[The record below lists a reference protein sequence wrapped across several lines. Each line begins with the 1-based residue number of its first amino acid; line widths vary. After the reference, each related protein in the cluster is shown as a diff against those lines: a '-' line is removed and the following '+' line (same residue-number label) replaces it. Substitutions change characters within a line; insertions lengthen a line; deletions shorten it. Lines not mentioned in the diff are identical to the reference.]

1 MGRVYPLRYNAW
13 LAGINL
19 VYSLYVLQGLWLF
32 VHNEVESDENLRT
45 TYKSSSWIMA
55 CLKWVWLNLYL
66 FPELNACKLTCYSGA
81 LLFFL
86 AIYYTYNAC
95 NAFLNSCNA
104 FRSLW
109 DWTAEH
115 CEPNGSSY
123 GTFIRIHN
131 LHLCHKQSLKYLFGL
146 AFSLCLFFFTA
157 DATKFVWDCLNQDDD
172 ELLGLLGNQTPL
184 RDCRDFFADLGGTKL
199 FVRPITIATTLECI
213 A

>member
-1 MGRVYPLRYNAW
+1 MKICVQPTKVAHESWLVLSGCDWTYTSFLNWMLVNW
-13 LAGINL
+13 LAIL
-19 VYSLYVLQGLWLF
+19 VHYF
-32 VHNEVESDENLRT
+32 
-45 TYKSSSWIMA
+45 
-55 CLKWVWLNLYL
+55 
-66 FPELNACKLTCYSGA
+66 
-81 LLFFL
+81 FFL
-86 AIYYTYNAC
+86 AIYYSYNAC
-95 NAFLNSCNA
+95 STFLNSCNA

-123 GTFIRIHN
+123 GTFIHIHN